1 MKLSDADD
9 AFARG
14 EYFDAQA
21 MYRKVYNRMTK
32 REERPARGE
41 VAFKMGL
48 CQAKLNMAANA
59 AKSFQN
65 ALRYEYPDSTLFLY
79 LGKALQASGKYKQA
93 IEEYDKYL
101 ALVHDDALAR
111 EGVTGCRLAIAAK
124 EQPKTR
130 YVVKNQRYSTPNA
143 PTSPPCIST
152 NRSTSYISH
161 QQRRKLPARNA
172 RRLRA

>member
-101 ALVHDDALAR
+101 ALVHDLS
-111 EGVTGCRLAIAAK
+111 LIH
-124 EQPKTR
+124 
-130 YVVKNQRYSTPNA
+130 
-143 PTSPPCIST
+143 I
-152 NRSTSYISH
+152 
-161 QQRRKLPARNA
+161 
-172 RRLRA
+172 